1 MVILKKKKTFFILLL
16 FVLVVCA
23 IAYFL
28 FGRSNEEVPH
38 FVSPDEFAEKW
49 NGQQE
54 LPQGDKSV
62 DVEVPGFARLVF
74 TSGSKEQKVNFFNP
88 EENEN
93 FLFKFTLYADGKE
106 LWESGY
112 CEPGNGY
119 YDIELSEE
127 LPTGKYKGV
136 LLTEIFTPDGK
147 ALNSAQIEHLL
158 IVKE

>member
-1 MVILKKKKTFFILLL
+1 ML

-23 IAYFL
+23 IAYIFS
-28 FGRSNEEVPH
+28 GRTSKEVPH
-38 FVSPDEFAEKW
+38 FVTPDEFAEEW

-74 TSGSKEQKVNFFNP
+74 TSGVKEQKVIFFNP

-93 FLFKFTLYADGKE
+93 FLFRFTLFVDEKE
-106 LWESGY
+106 LWKSGY
-112 CEPGNGY
+112 CKPGHGY
-119 YDIELSEE
+119 YNIELFEE
-127 LPTGKYKGV
+127 LPTGEYKGV

-158 IVKE
+158 IVEE